1 MIHLLL
7 VVLGFATPAHAA
19 DSSCPKLNRT
29 ILIDVGDCTRPGMRL
44 PKVLSNPQRALV
56 YEEKD
61 LRTSGEARRFAENR
75 YKSEEGVLAT
85 RYCNLGK
92 QLVRNGITA
101 PCQGGVIGRHG
112 RKSVFNPSDPFS
124 GDAR

>member
-1 MIHLLL
+1 MSLSGGKSGPGKSILQGL
-7 VVLGFATPAHAA
+7 
-19 DSSCPKLNRT
+19 KLQDASLW
-29 ILIDVGDCTRPGMRL
+29 IGHE
-44 PKVLSNPQRALV
+44 S
-56 YEEKD
+56 EEKD
-61 LRTSGEARRFAENR
+61 LRNPAEASRYAENR

-101 PCQGGVIGRHG
+101 LCQGGVIGRYG